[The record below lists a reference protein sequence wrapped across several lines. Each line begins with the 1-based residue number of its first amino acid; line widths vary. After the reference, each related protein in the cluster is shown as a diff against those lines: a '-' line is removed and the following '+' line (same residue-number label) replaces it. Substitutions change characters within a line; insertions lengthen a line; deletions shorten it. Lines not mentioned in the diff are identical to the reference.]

1 MSPLHTAI
9 LEVLEITGSGK
20 TRAELEASGRVDSF
34 NTQQILRALRS
45 LTAEG
50 LVRTEGNTRARRYW
64 LNKVPTQAS
73 RGGLALS
80 AEALEALELVAQPLH
95 ARVPV
100 TYQRALLDGYVPQQT
115 AYLPRA
121 LRERLRGLGRT
132 PDAGQPAGTYARRVL
147 ERFLLDL
154 SWNSARLEGNTYS
167 LLDTERL
174 LKAGATADGKSAL
187 ETQMLLNHKA
197 AIEFIVAEPM
207 TAALDERT
215 VKTLHA
221 LLLENLLGNRLDEG
235 QLRATPVQIGGSV
248 YLPLANP
255 QLIDECFRQLVMISR
270 RIDDPFECA
279 FFLLVHLPYL
289 QPFIDG
295 NKRTARLAANL
306 PFVIHNL
313 VPLSFVDVP
322 LDVFQRAYLALY
334 ELNRLEPLREVFAWA
349 YERSVARLGQVRASL
364 GEPDPFRLE
373 HRQALRRAVTELVR
387 AAVPV
392 AERRAFLERFSEVL
406 PLAVQPRFVAMA
418 ELEVEAL
425 SESTFARYGLRPS
438 EFETWLDSQPA
449 PKS

>member
-1 MSPLHTAI
+1 MKLRETV
-9 LEVLEITGSGK
+9 LEVLEMKEAGA
-20 TRAELEASGRVDSF
+20 TRAELEASGRFNSF
-34 NTQQILRALRS
+34 TAQQVLRALRS
-45 LTAEG
+45 LAAEG
-50 LVRTEGNTRARRYW
+50 VVRTEGNTKARKYW
-64 LNKVPTQAS
+64 LQRGPAKPIA
-73 RGGLALS
+73 GGLALS
-80 AEALEALELVAQPLH
+80 AEALEAMALVAQPLH
-95 ARVPV
+95 ARTP
-100 TYQRALLDGYVPQQT
+100 TSYQRALLDGYVPQQT
-115 AYLPRA
+115 AYLPTA

-132 PDAGQPAGTYARRVL
+132 PDAGQPAGTYARHVL

-167 LLDTERL
+167 LLDTEKL
-174 LKAGATADGKSAL
+174 LKAGATAQGKSAL

-255 QLIDECFRQLVMISR
+255 QLIDECFRQLVMIAR

-373 HRQALRRAVTELVR
+373 HRQTLRRAVAEIVR
-387 AAVPV
+387 AAIPV
-392 AERRAFLERFSEVL
+392 AGRRAFLEHFSESL
-406 PLAVQPRFVAMA
+406 PVAVQPRFVAMA

-425 SESTFARYGLRPS
+425 SDSTFARYGLRPS
-438 EFETWLDSQPA
+438 EFETWLASQ
-449 PKS
+449 K